1 MRESHVIIGLQVG
14 CLPLAVNPAGR
25 CNNTP
30 FRGKECAS
38 CMAVGR
44 AWIPMEVY
52 YLTICHTHVHLITI
66 CYSGTHHLLII
77 T

>member
-1 MRESHVIIGLQVG
+1 MRESHVIAGLQVG

-25 CNNTP
+25 CNNIP
-30 FRGKECAS
+30 FRGKDCAS
-38 CMAVGR
+38 CVAVGR
-44 AWIPMEVY
+44 AWILMELY
-52 YLTICHTHVHLITI
+52 YVTICLTYCICTI